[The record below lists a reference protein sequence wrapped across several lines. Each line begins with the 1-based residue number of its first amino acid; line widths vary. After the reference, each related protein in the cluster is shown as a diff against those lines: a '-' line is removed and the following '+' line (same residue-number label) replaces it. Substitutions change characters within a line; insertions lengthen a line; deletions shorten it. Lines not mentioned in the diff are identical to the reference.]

1 MIRAASRYIRI
12 SPRKVRLVADLIK
25 GQPVEDAI
33 DLLQFTRRSGAREL
47 RKLLQSAVA
56 NGEQRGGVTVEG
68 LVVHRVTVNPGPVLK
83 RYRPRSMGRVNM
95 IRKRTSHISVEL
107 KQNQEG

>member
-1 MIRAASRYIRI
+1 MALRATSRYIRI
-12 SPRKVRLVADLIK
+12 SPRKIRLVVDLVK
-25 GQPVEDAI
+25 GQLVEDAI

-56 NGEQRGGVTVEG
+56 NGAQRGSTEN
-68 LVVHRVTVNPGPVLK
+68 LVIHQVIVNPGPTLK
-83 RYRPRSMGRVNM
+83 RYRPRAMGRVNM

-107 KQNQEG
+107 KEGQEG